1 MQRIQSM
8 FFWLIGLTKKY
19 AGLVALFGFITG
31 LVSLWLVEKREHFAQ
46 FFAVLM
52 LAGWVWLMVEHWLRD
67 GLLSRFGVSVS
78 EDLTRFVTQLLH
90 QESLFFALPFFLA
103 ATHWDQPQALFTA
116 LLLGCALV
124 AVIDPVYNNVLA
136 KRRAL
141 FLAFHSFAL
150 FAVLMVVLPLLF
162 FLTTSQ
168 SLQLSL
174 VIAVVLSIPSMRPL
188 LSNAGFWR
196 LPLLA
201 VLLSVLAGGI
211 WLARG
216 LVPAPVLRLSEIQ
229 LSQHVDYTQR
239 SPGPSIET
247 IDVAALQQLGL
258 FAFTSVQAPRG
269 LKEQIYHQWIHNGG
283 EVEQIALDIQGGRK
297 EGYRAWTRKQQFP
310 ADPVGNWQIRVV
322 TDSGQLIGSSRFK
335 VTSGAAT
342 PAAKPTETPPV
353 TQPVTPTTTLTST
366 P

>member
-19 AGLVALFGFITG
+19 AGLVALFGFVTG

-52 LAGWVWLMVEHWLRD
+52 VVGWVWLMIEHWLRD
-67 GLLSRFGVSVS
+67 GLLSRYGVTVS

-124 AVIDPVYNNVLA
+124 AVIDPIYNKVLA
-136 KRRAL
+136 SRRAL

-174 VIAVVLSIPSMRPL
+174 VIAVVLSIPSIRPL

-216 LVPAPVLRLSEIQ
+216 LVPAPVLRLTEIQ
-229 LSQHVDYTQR
+229 LSQQVDYTQR
-239 SPGPSIET
+239 MPGPSIKT
-247 IDVAALQQLGL
+247 IDVASLQQLGL

-269 LKEQIYHQWIHNGG
+269 LKEQIYHQWIHEGG
-283 EVEQIALDIQGGRK
+283 EPEQIALDIQGGRK

-310 ADPVGNWQIRVV
+310 ENPVGDWQIRVV

-335 VTSGAAT
+335 VTAGDTKA
-342 PAAKPTETPPV
+342 TETPTDKPAA
-353 TQPVTPTTTLTST
+353 TSASTLK
-366 P
+366 

>member
-1 MQRIQSM
+1 MQRIQTM

-19 AGLVALFGFITG
+19 AGLVALFGFVG
-31 LVSLWLVEKREHFAQ
+31 GMVSLWLVERREHFAQ

-52 LAGWVWLMVEHWLRD
+52 LAGWVWLMAEHWLRS

-90 QESLFFALPFFLA
+90 QESLFFTLPFFLA
-103 ATHWDQPQALFTA
+103 ATHWDQPQALFSA
-116 LLLGCALV
+116 LLLGCAFV
-124 AVIDPVYNNVLA
+124 TVIDPVYNNVLA

-168 SLQLSL
+168 SLILSL
-174 VIAVVLSIPSMRPL
+174 VIAVVLSIPSIRPL
-188 LSNAGFWR
+188 LTNAGRWR
-196 LPLLA
+196 LPLLV

-211 WLARG
+211 WLARS

-239 SPGPSIET
+239 SPGDSIET
-247 IDVAALQQLGL
+247 IDVASLQQLGL

-283 EVEQIALDIQGGRK
+283 EPEQIALDIQGGRK

-310 ADPVGNWQIRVV
+310 ANPVGNWQIRVV
-322 TDSGQLIGSSRFK
+322 TDSGQLIGSTRFK
-335 VTSGAAT
+335 VTAGV
-342 PAAKPTETPPV
+342 AKPTETPTETPATTPV
-353 TQPVTPTTTLTST
+353 STLK
-366 P
+366 

>member
-1 MQRIQSM
+1 MQRIQTM

-19 AGLVALFGFITG
+19 AGLVALFGFLSG

-52 LAGWVWLMVEHWLRD
+52 LAGWVWLMAEHWLRS

-116 LLLGCALV
+116 LMLGCALI

-168 SLQLSL
+168 SLLLSL
-174 VIAVVLSIPSMRPL
+174 VIAVLLSIPSMRPL

-201 VLLSVLAGGI
+201 VLLCVLAGGI
-211 WLARG
+211 WLARS

-229 LSQHVDYTQR
+229 LSQHVDYHQR
-239 SPGPSIET
+239 APGDSIET
-247 IDVAALQQLGL
+247 IDVATLQQLGL
-258 FAFTSVQAPRG
+258 FAFTAVQAPRG
-269 LKEQIYHQWIHNGG
+269 LKEQIYHQWIHEGG
-283 EVEQIALDIQGGRK
+283 AVEQIALDIQGGRK

-310 ADPVGNWQIRVV
+310 ENPVGNWQIRVV

-335 VTSGAAT
+335 VTAGAAA
-342 PAAKPTETPPV
+342 PALAPAP
-353 TQPVTPTTTLTST
+353 TST